1 MLAASRRPLAAR
13 RVGAASY
20 DPGMAS
26 ASSPSGRGDVV
37 LAAGPGGPRVR
48 RPLSDDPLYSWACAG
63 FVTVVALVLRLADLS
78 YPSGIVFDEVYYAND
93 AHNLLLRGVEW
104 DDKVGGPAFVAHPP
118 LGKWLIALG
127 EQLFGFNSF
136 GWRIVPAL
144 AGALTVLVLIRVGQR
159 LFGSLLLGCAAGL
172 LLAVDGLHFVMSRV
186 ALLDVFL
193 TLFVLMAFACLLIER
208 DVRRARPP
216 GVRLSQRWRAWPWWR
231 AGAGIFLGL
240 GLGVKWSALWFIPAF
255 LFLTLAWEV
264 GARRS
269 AGSRAPYRE
278 SVRSGL
284 LGVAVILGFAGVAY
298 LATWTGWFLSDDG
311 WGRHWA
317 EQTGNQVPFIPDALV
332 NLWHY
337 ERAVLTFHDGLE
349 KPHTYQSTPWS
360 WLTLGRPVAFYAPKQ
375 ELLTGC
381 GADRCVR
388 EIVALGTPPLWWSF
402 YPAMLMAAW
411 RWLARRDWRGGALLL
426 CILGGWVPWMFYPKR
441 TMFLF
446 YILPALPFLI
456 LAVTY
461 GLGVVLGSASAP
473 KERRLIGSTIVGLYL
488 TVILVTFVYFY
499 PVYTG
504 ELLTWRHWYDRMWFD
519 SWI

>member
-1 MLAASRRPLAAR
+1 MLAASRRPLAGR
-13 RVGAASY
+13 GVGGASY

-26 ASSPSGRGDVV
+26 MVIGSGQGDVV
-37 LAAGPGGPRVR
+37 LAPPLGER
-48 RPLSDDPLYSWACAG
+48 RPGVPLSEDPLYSWACAG
-63 FVTVVALVLRLADLS
+63 FVTLVALVLRLADLGF
-78 YPSGIVFDEVYYAND
+78 PSGKIFDEIYYATD

-104 DDKVGGPAFVAHPP
+104 DDKQNGPAFVAHPP

-127 EQLFGFNSF
+127 EHLFGYNSF

-144 AGALTVLVLIRVGQR
+144 AGAATVLVLVRVGQR
-159 LFGSLLLGCAAGL
+159 LFGSTLLGCAAGL

-193 TLFVLMAFACLLIER
+193 TLFVLIAFACLLIER
-208 DVRRARPP
+208 DARRARLLA
-216 GVRLSQRWRAWPWWR
+216 GVDAAAGWRAWPWWW
-231 AGAGIFLGL
+231 AGAGVFLGL

-255 LFLTLAWEV
+255 VFLTLAWEV
-264 GARRS
+264 GARRV

-278 SVRSGL
+278 SVRSGG
-284 LGVAVILGFAGVAY
+284 LGLAVIFGFAGLAY

-317 EQTGNQVPFIPDALV
+317 EQTGNTVPFVPDALV

-337 ERAVLTFHDGLE
+337 ERAVLHFHDGLDT
-349 KPHTYQSTPWS
+349 PHPYQSTPWS
-360 WLTLGRPVAFYAPKQ
+360 WLTLGRPVAFYAQSP
-375 ELLTGC
+375 TGC
-381 GADRCVR
+381 GADKCER

-426 CILGGWVPWMFYPKR
+426 CILSGWVPWMFYPQR

-446 YILPALPFLI
+446 YILPALPFLV

-461 GLGVVLGSASAP
+461 GLGLALGPASAP
-473 KERRLIGSTIVGLYL
+473 RERRLIGATIVGLYL

-504 ELLTWRHWYDRMWFD
+504 ELLTWQHWYDRMWFD
-519 SWI
+519 SWW